1 MVQLPLGGQLHQ
13 GVVERLFA
21 GGRHMR
27 EGHDQGLPYGF
38 DPRGPP
44 LPRQPQDDGA
54 DGFRERRPLGLCD
67 GKAVAVFDVLEGDD
81 LVARGRLE
89 DASGPGILDDVDRA
103 RLRTNEEGPGTDVT
117 VVGEA
122 LGGPVQ
128 TGVPPADAVR
138 RQQTLKDSIRFLLF
152 GEGFFAAV

>member
-1 MVQLPLGGQLHQ
+1 M
-13 GVVERLFA
+13 
-21 GGRHMR
+21 
-27 EGHDQGLPYGF
+27 
-38 DPRGPP
+38 
-44 LPRQPQDDGA
+44 
-54 DGFRERRPLGLCD
+54 GLCD

-89 DASGPGILDDVDRA
+89 DAPGPGILDDVDRA
-103 RLRTNEEGPGTDVT
+103 RLRTDEEGPGTDVT